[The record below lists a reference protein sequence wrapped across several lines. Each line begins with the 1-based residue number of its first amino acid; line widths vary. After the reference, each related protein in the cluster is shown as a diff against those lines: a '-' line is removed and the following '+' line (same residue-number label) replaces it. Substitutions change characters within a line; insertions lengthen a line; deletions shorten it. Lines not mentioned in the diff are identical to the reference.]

1 MHEGNIR
8 KVITVNKTYKPS
20 VTCTITYEFNY
31 GSVSNNL
38 KDRPISNPS
47 SNRPEFCGVC
57 QECLWTYDMELHYDS
72 KHSGVECPEN
82 FLISVDEREKVLNLS
97 VNLVYLR

>member
-1 MHEGNIR
+1 MTNRAIKKHINECKRNR
-8 KVITVNKTYKPS
+8 ELEERPKT
-20 VTCTITYEFNY
+20 
-31 GSVSNNL
+31 VSNNL

-82 FLISVDEREKVLNLS
+82 FLISADEREKVLNFK
-97 VNLVYLR
+97 R